1 VELHRRRRTSSTI
14 EVMPP
19 SIIEHMEATHRMHR
33 RLFYLLPI
41 ILFFAWL
48 ELRV

>member
-1 VELHRRRRTSSTI
+1 MLNRRRRTASSV
-14 EVMPP
+14 EVLPP
-19 SIIEHMEATHRMHR
+19 SVIEHMEATHRMHR

-48 ELRV
+48 EMR

>member
-1 VELHRRRRTSSTI
+1 
-14 EVMPP
+14 MPP

-48 ELRV
+48 ELRA